1 MCQQSNTE
9 GDTDPDWDTIV
20 LHDPARTDVPLFLN
34 SRDRRDAVDVT
45 FGQALDDLHAT
56 LTGFVKNV
64 LDASAEIHES
74 VSIKLNK
81 MEEDLKTSF
90 NSNEK
95 ARDSMETKLQK
106 SARAAQDLFD
116 TLLQKL
122 TQTQGAPHSDKEED
136 ELENKKVEANNAQTL
151 SGDSKAILEEM
162 KENGELVS
170 FLKKKLIL
178 YDVHY

>member
-9 GDTDPDWDTIV
+9 GDADPDWDTIA
-20 LHDPARTDVPLFLN
+20 LHEPARTDVPLFLN

-56 LTGFVKNV
+56 LTGFVRNV
-64 LDASAEIHES
+64 LDASAEVHES

-81 MEEDLKTSF
+81 MEDDLKTSF

-95 ARDSMETKLQK
+95 ARDSMEIKLQK

-116 TLLQKL
+116 ALLQKL
-122 TQTQGAPHSDKEED
+122 TQTQGVPHSDKEEE
-136 ELENKKVEANNAQTL
+136 ELEHKKDEADNVEN
-151 SGDSKAILEEM
+151 DSKAISEEM

-170 FLKKKLIL
+170 FLKEK
-178 YDVHY
+178 VNSV